1 MSATDVGLH
10 LSPQEALALDLI
22 MQRVA
27 ARHRAERR
35 RHPSR
40 AALLLRSLA
49 DRLDHSDQAQGAQS
63 LAPTHVSR
71 SQVAAVAP
79 GPHPT
84 QTGRQAGPQSGPE
97 GASQAGPHAG
107 QPRPWSAPVRR
118 APHRHS

>member
-10 LSPQEALALDLI
+10 LSPQEALARDLI

-71 SQVAAVAP
+71 SQVAAVATARKLAAIIW
-79 GPHPT
+79 HLLN
-84 QTGRQAGPQSGPE
+84 RQEDYVFA
-97 GASQAGPHAG
+97 
-107 QPRPWSAPVRR
+107 RPSLVARKRCWRR
-118 APHRHS
+118 